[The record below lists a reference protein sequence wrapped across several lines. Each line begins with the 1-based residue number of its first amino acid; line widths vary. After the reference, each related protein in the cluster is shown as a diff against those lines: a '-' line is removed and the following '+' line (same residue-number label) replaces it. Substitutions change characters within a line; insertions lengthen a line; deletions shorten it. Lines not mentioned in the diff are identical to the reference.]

1 VPGLTG
7 WAQINGPDELLIHQK
22 VDLDVEYLLHQSMW
36 IDIKIIWLTF
46 IKVLKKMGSLISGL
60 TFFIIVVSLN
70 WTPQIKISFTN
81 ASEMSFS

>member
-1 VPGLTG
+1 MPGLTG
-7 WAQINGPDELLIHQK
+7 WAQINGQDELLIHQK

-46 IKVLKKMGSLISGL
+46 IKVLKKMGSLISEL

-70 WTPQIKISFTN
+70 WTPQIKISFL
-81 ASEMSFS
+81 MLLK

>member
-1 VPGLTG
+1 MPGLTG
-7 WAQINGPDELLIHQK
+7 WAQINGQDELLIHQK

-46 IKVLKKMGSLISGL
+46 IKVLKKMGSLISEL